1 MGAPGLGSTA
11 VLKWNR
17 FRAPPRGV
25 TRAEAHTHPPG
36 GRASPLH
43 RLWCW
48 RRLLRVPW
56 TARRSNQ
63 SILKEINPEYSLK
76 GPVLN

>member
-17 FRAPPRGV
+17 FEAPPRGF

-43 RLWCW
+43 RL
-48 RRLLRVPW
+48 RGR
-56 TARRSNQ
+56 TKQ
-63 SILKEINPEYSLK
+63 TTIKYTTLKSR
-76 GPVLN
+76 